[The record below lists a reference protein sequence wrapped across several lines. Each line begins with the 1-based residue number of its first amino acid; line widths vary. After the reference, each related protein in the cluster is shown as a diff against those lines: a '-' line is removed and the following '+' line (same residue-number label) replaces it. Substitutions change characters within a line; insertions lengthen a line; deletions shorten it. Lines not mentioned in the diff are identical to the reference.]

1 MNWKSNFNYMKLFL
15 VNAFDNEYRVA
26 AYTAKEAEEIVN
38 KKLLEESDEQDE
50 NITSEEILE
59 DFMINYE
66 EEELPSISAY
76 EYMKCL
82 RKPEIL
88 TCSEW

>member
-1 MNWKSNFNYMKLFL
+1 MKLFL

-38 KKLLEESDEQDE
+38 KKLLEESEEHDE

>member
-1 MNWKSNFNYMKLFL
+1 MKLFL
-15 VNAFDNEYRVA
+15 VNAFSVTYRVA

-38 KKLLEESDEQDE
+38 KKLLEESDEQDD
-50 NITSEEILE
+50 ITSEEILE